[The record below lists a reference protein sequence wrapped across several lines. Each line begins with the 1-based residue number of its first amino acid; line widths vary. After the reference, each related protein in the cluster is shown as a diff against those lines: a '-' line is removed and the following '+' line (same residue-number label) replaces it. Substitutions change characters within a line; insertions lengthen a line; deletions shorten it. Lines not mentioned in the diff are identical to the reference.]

1 MSGKASTQSGQRE
14 ALFEHLFLGQL
25 MQFLWLR
32 NCILEVSKPLVDNRG
47 YDLILEC
54 NKVIR
59 HVQLKVKKVAGTTPK
74 WAVHCALSEKPS
86 GCVIVLLVSEE
97 EMAISSYLWFG
108 GEPKA
113 RLPELG
119 DKVTKHAKAN
129 ADGIKAERPDK
140 RDVGIGKFSEYCE
153 ISQIAEKLFGKI
165 PESESKD

>member
-1 MSGKASTQSGQRE
+1 MSEKSSTQSVQRE

-32 NCILEVSKPLVDNRG
+32 NCFLEVSRPLVDNRG

-59 HVQLKVKKVAGTTPK
+59 HVQLKVKAGTTTK

-86 GCVIVLLVSEE
+86 GCVIVLLVNEE

-108 GEPKA
+108 GNPKA

-119 DKVTKHAKAN
+119 DRVTKHAKAN
-129 ADGIKAERPDK
+129 AQGIKTERPDK
-140 RDVGIGKFSEYCE
+140 RDVGIGKFSKCCE